1 MLNIEERKIKAMENF
16 SAGYNCAQAV
26 VLAFEDIINIDSK
39 ILATISAPLGGGMGR
54 LREVCGAVSGMFMV
68 SGFIHNNYDPKDRGA
83 KIATY
88 QTVQSLAEGFR
99 ELNGSIICRELLGLS
114 VKQQVPVPE
123 ERTEA
128 YYKKRPC
135 KELVGIAAELVAE
148 AINREAKEKERE
160 EK

>member
-1 MLNIEERKIKAMENF
+1 MTVDVKERRERAMQNF
-16 SAGYNCAQAV
+16 ADGYNCAQAV
-26 VLAFEDIINIDSK
+26 VLAYSDIVEIDPRQ
-39 ILATISAPLGGGMGR
+39 LATISAPLGGGMGR

-114 VKQQVPVPE
+114 VKQQIPIPE

-135 KELVGIAAELVAE
+135 KELVGIAAELVGE
-148 AINREAKEKERE
+148 AINREALT
-160 EK
+160 